1 MSNENNK
8 MQVDIENLF
17 KQNVNDLSAIK
28 ELYRKLKEVEEKISQ
43 IKYIDSNLA
52 NKLKKDYEKLKRII
66 MDENVQATLSNEI
79 ETVKTQLTNDIET
92 IEEQLTN
99 DIESI
104 ETQLTN
110 NIETIETQITNDIET
125 INSQLDKIVH
135 FVNDEN
141 SLKKAIKLSRVGGVI
156 QLINDVDITEQ
167 IIIDK
172 DITFDG
178 CGYKLKCVTN
188 GLNDWIKIITNKI
201 EIKNTSFDDNLK
213 GRVIIA
219 TNNTNDVKISNCYF
233 TGYTKDYGYYKTD
246 GIIRVD
252 YGAKNVIIDSCMFED
267 CGYQYNHE
275 SEELNR
281 AITLND
287 NSIETVI
294 IKNSI
299 FRRVNQG
306 IVSVAKSLLVDGCL
320 FDYTKDNSIY
330 TSGEMLKV
338 VNCDFKHQQD
348 EPIVSSSLINNIS
361 NNTFNEYNNKCIC
374 FAGSINNAIVINNT
388 FVNISGSQCLG
399 FRDGLKAKTI
409 NFSNN
414 TVLTASSENY
424 TYPIITMET
433 VENMI
438 FNNNYIETSQEAN
451 SSILRLAC
459 NIFTFIGN
467 TIKQLGEEYPVT
479 VARLL
484 NESTITNINC
494 NHFEGCRLGIELT
507 AFGKEIE
514 PKSMN
519 LVSNTTS
526 GIFFCSQAPTYFLPK
541 GTIVFNNNYSG
552 GKPAFWISMGDQ
564 WVGQKPEIAE

>member
-1 MSNENNK
+1 MNLLDRIAYDTGGYTVQEILSSFCKKILEIIDLVNKNEEVCDEAK
-8 MQVDIENLF
+8 TIIENIRNEVVPDL
-17 KQNVNDLSAIK
+17 VNDIMV
-28 ELYRKLKEVEEKISQ
+28 ELQGNGYFDRLV
-43 IKYIDSNLA
+43 
-52 NKLKKDYEKLKRII
+52 
-66 MDENVQATLSNEI
+66 NVTLI
-79 ETVKTQLTNDIET
+79 
-92 IEEQLTN
+92 EQLRT
-99 DIESI
+99 E
-104 ETQLTN
+104 LTTLLN
-110 NIETIETQITNDIET
+110 QTITDYTTRLDNFD
-125 INSQLDKIVH
+125 SQLDNIVH

-141 SLKKAIKLSRVGGVI
+141 SLKNAIKLSRVGGVI

-178 CGYKLKCVTN
+178 CGYKLKCITN

-213 GRVIIA
+213 GRVIISA
-219 TNNTNDVKISNCYF
+219 NNTNELKIYNCYF

-246 GIIRVD
+246 GIIRID
-252 YGAKNVIIDSCMFED
+252 SGTKKIIIDSCIFEN
-267 CGYQYNHE
+267 CGYQYSHE
-275 SEELNR
+275 AEELNR

-287 NSIETVI
+287 IDIEIAI
-294 IKNSI
+294 IKNTI

-306 IVSVAKSLLVDGCL
+306 IVSVGKSLLVDGCL

-338 VNCDFKHQQD
+338 INCDFKHQQD

-361 NNTFNEYNNKCIC
+361 NNTFNEYNNKCVC
-374 FAGSINNAIVINNT
+374 FAGSINNAIVTNNT
-388 FVNISGSQCLG
+388 FVNNGGSQCLG
-399 FRDGLKAKTI
+399 YRDGLSAKTI

-414 TVLTASSENY
+414 TVLTATSEIY

-433 VENMI
+433 VENLI
-438 FNNNYIETSQEAN
+438 VNNNYIETSHEEN
-451 SSILRLAC
+451 SNILRINC

-467 TIKQLGEEYPVT
+467 TIKQLSEHYPVS
-479 VARLL
+479 VARLV
-484 NESTITNINC
+484 NENTITNINS
-494 NHFEGCRLGIELT
+494 NYFEGCRLGIELT
-507 AFGKEIE
+507 AVGKEIE

-526 GIFFCSQAPTYFLPK
+526 GIFFCSQKPTYLLPK

-564 WVGQKPEIAE
+564 WVGQKPEIVTG